1 MVMQISAA
9 SPSPNFCSRKIYVKK
24 NNIVYFLAICA
35 NFPCKIEKVELEVV
49 SMGILD
55 MILLP
60 GQPLT
65 YLIGK

>member
-1 MVMQISAA
+1 ML
-9 SPSPNFCSRKIYVKK
+9 KK

-35 NFPCKIEKVELEVV
+35 NFPCKIEVELEVV
-49 SMGILD
+49 GMGILD